1 MISAK
6 FIPRFY
12 IRLKHSYG
20 LDVRA
25 LSLMRIAI
33 ALLLLFDLCIRST
46 SLTAFY
52 TEAGAV
58 PFEVEKAFWNPGY
71 FSLFQFGT
79 SYGFAMVMFIVTGI
93 VYLFLLVGYQT
104 KLFTLLAWFL
114 LTSLQ
119 NRNTLILQSGDD
131 LLRLVLFWG
140 IFMPWG
146 NFYSMDSKKLSAFRE
161 TEKKK
166 NILSTATVGYVL
178 LLFSLYFFTGL
189 LKESAEWN
197 SEGSAIYYALS
208 LDQMTWP
215 LGKMLLNYPAILKY
229 LTIFIRW
236 FEMLVPFLLLIPF
249 KNSRFRLYFI
259 FCVAALHLSI
269 SLTLFVGL
277 FYLIGLI
284 TLIGLL
290 PKEVMDW
297 VDNKIIHKQTPE
309 IKTSNNSLLHKIA
322 SNYYFNVLKN
332 SFLFFCIAL
341 CMLWNISTVNGS
353 GLTVANGFF
362 QFGYSMRFNQN
373 WGMFAPTVFKDDGWY
388 VMEGATKKNA
398 TKIDI
403 NRNGIQADYSKPAS
417 VLAYIKDDRWR
428 KFYENYVIAGNAFI
442 RSYMCTYLLN
452 NWNKNHADKKIDS
465 LKIIYMKEFSVLP
478 NQKQTVTKEVLCT
491 CGN

>member
-12 IRLKHSYG
+12 VRLKNLYG

-25 LSLMRIAI
+25 LSLMRIALSLI
-33 ALLLLFDLCIRST
+33 LLADLYIRAT
-46 SLTAFY
+46 SLTAHY

-58 PFEVEKAFWNPGY
+58 PFNPIERSFWSPGY
-71 FSLFQFGT
+71 FSLFEFGDT
-79 SYGFAMVMFIVTGI
+79 HEFALAMFIITGI
-93 VYLFLLVGYQT
+93 VYLFLLAGYKT
-104 KLFTLLAWFL
+104 KLFTILAWFL

-140 IFMPWG
+140 IFMSWG
-146 NFYSMDSKKLSAFRE
+146 NFYSLDARKLRLFRDR
-161 TEKKK
+161 EKKK
-166 NILSTATVGYVL
+166 NVLTVATAGYVI
-178 LLFSLYFFTGL
+178 LLFSIYFFTGL
-189 LKESAEWN
+189 LKESPEWN

-215 LGKMLLNYPAILKY
+215 LGKMLLAHPSFLKY
-229 LTIFIRW
+229 LTVFIRW
-236 FEMLVPFLLLIPF
+236 FEMLVPFLLLVPF
-249 KNSRFRLYFI
+249 KNSRLRLIFI
-259 FCVAALHLSI
+259 LCVAALHLSI

-277 FYLIGLI
+277 FYLIGLS

-290 PKEVMDW
+290 PSQVMDW
-297 VDNKIIHKQTPE
+297 FDKKIKRKHISETQ
-309 IKTSNNSLLHKIA
+309 IDTSFFHRVA
-322 SNYYFNVLKN
+322 TNYYFNVIKN

-362 QFGYSMRFNQN
+362 QFGYSLRFNQN

-388 VMEGATKKNA
+388 IMEGTTKKNV
-398 TKIDI
+398 KIDI
-403 NRNGIQADYSKPAS
+403 NRKGAKVNYTKPTS
-417 VLAYIKDDRWR
+417 VLTYIKDDRWR
-428 KFYENYVIAGNAFI
+428 KFYENYAFAANGFI
-442 RSYMCTYLLN
+442 RPHLCTYLIN
-452 NWNKNHADKKIDS
+452 DWNKNHADTKIDS
-465 LKIIYMKEFSVLP
+465 LKIIYMKEISVLP
-478 NQKQTVTKEVLCT
+478 NQKQVATKEVLCT

>member
-1 MISAK
+1 VISAK

-12 IRLKHSYG
+12 IRLKQLYG

-25 LSLMRIAI
+25 LSLMRIAL
-33 ALLLLFDLCIRST
+33 ALVLLFDLCIRAS
-46 SLTAFY
+46 SLTAHY
-52 TEAGAV
+52 TETGPV
-58 PFEVEKAFWNPGY
+58 PFNQVERAFWSPGY
-71 FSLFQFGT
+71 FSLFEFGDT
-79 SYGFAMVMFIVTGI
+79 HGFALAMFIITGI
-93 VYLFLLVGYQT
+93 VYLFLLAGYKT
-104 KLFTLLAWFL
+104 KLFTFLAWLL

-146 NFYSMDSKKLSAFRE
+146 NFYSIDFKKLNLLRD

-166 NILSTATVGYVL
+166 AVLSVATEGYVV

-189 LKESAEWN
+189 LKESPEWN

-215 LGKMLLNYPAILKY
+215 LGKMLLAYPGLLKY
-229 LTIFIRW
+229 LTISIRW
-236 FEMLVPFLLLIPF
+236 FEMLVPFLLFIPF
-249 KNSRFRLYFI
+249 KNFRFRLIFI
-259 FCVAALHLSI
+259 VCVAALHLSI

-277 FYLIGLI
+277 FYLIGLT

-290 PKEVMDW
+290 PASVMDW
-297 VDNKIIHKQTPE
+297 FDKKIKRKQISETR
-309 IKTSNNSLLHKIA
+309 IDTSFFKKIA
-322 SNYYFNVLKN
+322 TNYYFNVIKN
-332 SFLFFCIAL
+332 SFLFFCAAL

-362 QFGYSMRFNQN
+362 QFGYSLRFNQN

-388 VMEGATKKNA
+388 IMEGATKNSV
-398 TKIDI
+398 KIDI
-403 NRNGIQADYSKPAS
+403 NRKGAKADYAKPTS

-428 KFYENYVIAGNAFI
+428 KFYENYVAANNAFM
-442 RSYMCTYLLN
+442 RSYFCIYLIHD
-452 NWNKNHADKKIDS
+452 WNKKHADTKIDS
-465 LKIIYMKEFSVLP
+465 LKIIYIKEFSVLP

-491 CGN
+491 CAN

>member
-1 MISAK
+1 VISAK

-12 IRLKHSYG
+12 IRLKHLYG

-25 LSLMRIAI
+25 LSLMRIALSLI
-33 ALLLLFDLCIRST
+33 LLVDLCIRAN

-52 TEAGAV
+52 TETGVV
-58 PFEVEKAFWNPGY
+58 PFNPIERSFWNPGY
-71 FSLFQFGT
+71 FSLFE
-79 SYGFAMVMFIVTGI
+79 FADTYAFALTMFIITGI
-93 VYLFLLVGYQT
+93 VYLFLLAGYKT
-104 KLFTLLAWFL
+104 KVFSILAWFL

-119 NRNTLILQSGDD
+119 NRNTLVLQSGDD

-146 NFYSMDSKKLSAFRE
+146 NFYSIDSKKISLLRG

-166 NILSTATVGYVL
+166 TILTIATVGYVI
-178 LLFSLYFFTGL
+178 LLFSIYFFTGL
-189 LKESAEWN
+189 LKESPEWN
-197 SEGSAIYYALS
+197 SEGTAIYYALS

-215 LGKMLLNYPAILKY
+215 LGKVLLAYPEVLKY

-236 FEMLVPFLLLIPF
+236 FEMLIPFLLFVPF
-249 KNSRFRLYFI
+249 KNARFRLIFI
-259 FCVAALHLSI
+259 FCIAALHLSI

-277 FYLIGLI
+277 FYLIGI
-284 TLIGLL
+284 TTSIGLL
-290 PKEVMDW
+290 PSYVMDW
-297 VDNKIIHKQTPE
+297 FDKKIKRKQLSETR
-309 IKTSNNSLLHKIA
+309 IDTSFFKKITA
-322 SNYYFNVLKN
+322 NYYFNVVKN

-362 QFGYSMRFNQN
+362 QFGYSLRFNQN

-388 VMEGATKKNA
+388 IMEGSAKNSL
-398 TKIDI
+398 KIDI
-403 NRNGIQADYSKPAS
+403 NRKGAKVDYTKPTS
-417 VLAYIKDDRWR
+417 VLAYIKNDRWR
-428 KFYENYVIAGNAFI
+428 KFYENYVFASNAFI
-442 RSYMCTYLLN
+442 RPYMCTYMIHD
-452 NWNKNHADKKIDS
+452 WNKNHADAKIDS